1 MNRDSFITSFRSL
14 KAYCE
19 KEDFAGWDPYD
30 GLNSKLFKAL
40 PLVGR
45 SAVAR
50 LVWIQLFKRCPVNL
64 RPLLGVAKGH
74 NAKGIGL
81 FLAGYCRLYR
91 SVGRDESLAATLD
104 TPDRLMVQIRR
115 LADLLLEMRSP
126 SASGS
131 AWGYNFPWQ
140 CRREFLFPDG
150 EPTVVATYFCAMALF
165 DAFELTG
172 DVRYRDTALSA
183 ADFVKKDLR
192 RTPCGPGVILSYSRM
207 PGNDTIYNASLLGS
221 ALLARCYSYDGNA
234 DSLNLARE
242 SMDACCAMQASDGS
256 WTYGVKPVTSWID
269 SFHTGYNLM
278 AVSQYMRYSG
288 EKGYEDALSR
298 GLRFYLD
305 NFFMAD
311 GSPKYYHNRQYPID
325 IHCPGQLAVT
335 LSELDEIESNRP
347 LLERVMTWT
356 VDNMQSPDGYFY
368 YQKKQGISSKI
379 SYMRWSNAFMFAA
392 MSYIVD
398 NQ

>member
-91 SVGRDESLAATLD
+91 AVGRDESLAATLD

-172 DVRYRDTALSA
+172 DVRYRDAALSA

-288 EKGYEDALSR
+288 EKGYEDD
-298 GLRFYLD
+298 FCQTPD
-305 NFFMAD
+305 
-311 GSPKYYHNRQYPID
+311 
-325 IHCPGQLAVT
+325 AV
-335 LSELDEIESNRP
+335 
-347 LLERVMTWT
+347 
-356 VDNMQSPDGYFY
+356 Q
-368 YQKKQGISSKI
+368 
-379 SYMRWSNAFMFAA
+379 
-392 MSYIVD
+392 
-398 NQ
+398 